1 MLCLLLSYSCS
12 RFYFRILRVEHS
24 KAQSIE
30 PTEAFEEKLAFDYE
44 TQLAKY
50 DFSAKCSFLCC
61 CCMAKRPFWVEFVEA
76 QKTKREPK
84 FDDDNDVGDGS
95 NATEAKSVK

>member
-50 DFSAKCSFLCC
+50 DFSAKCSFLC
-61 CCMAKRPFWVEFVEA
+61 AATAWLKDHFGSNLWRLKKR
-76 QKTKREPK
+76 REPK

>member
-1 MLCLLLSYSCS
+1 
-12 RFYFRILRVEHS
+12 
-24 KAQSIE
+24 
-30 PTEAFEEKLAFDYE
+30 
-44 TQLAKY
+44 
-50 DFSAKCSFLCC
+50 
-61 CCMAKRPFWVEFVEA
+61 MAKRPFWVEFVEA